1 MNKTQ
6 HTPGP
11 WIVRQWGLPAGQM
24 TVEVV
29 RGGLRSKVAILH
41 PSHICEE
48 HDGNIQANARLIAAA
63 PDLLAALKECIT
75 DDGARCL
82 AYGADTPTLRRRLA
96 AINSVARAALAKA
109 QGEGGAE

>member
-1 MNKTQ
+1 MSKTQ

-11 WIVRQWGLPAGQM
+11 WATGPVFCGQTRILADNGKCLIVGLPYAGQYGPDS
-24 TVEVV
+24 T
-29 RGGLRSKVAILH
+29 
-41 PSHICEE
+41 EE
-48 HDGNIQANARLIAAA
+48 AANARLIAAA

-96 AINSVARAALAKA
+96 AINSVARSALAKA